1 MYTTNDDRK
10 TIVIDSFENFIHE
23 VLSTIDAL
31 TEQQKQRGAP
41 VAFYF
46 RGQANRAWGLTPRLA
61 REDNGLGY
69 LEDFERR
76 LIEQACQRLPHLFK
90 NTLTPLDLLAQLQH
104 YGVPTR
110 LLDITLNPLVALYFA
125 CLPIHS
131 KTNNEADGEVF
142 LFQSELVREGTF
154 PLVQAIADTYRLNP
168 YSDFELS
175 YFYDTMIEMDYFR
188 SQYMTVKSLYSTP
201 EEKEEYLRNALNRT
215 FFVHASQN
223 FARQHAQQGAY
234 ILFPNVIE
242 NTSFKNRL
250 CTMSKTN
257 QDIKAIFQIK
267 ASSKTAI
274 LSALSRM
281 GFNHATL
288 FPDDYDGVCANIVE
302 SAKNVDPNN
311 AFRFKL

>member
-1 MYTTNDDRK
+1 MCTTNDNRK

-23 VLSTIDAL
+23 ALSTIDSL
-31 TEQQKQRGAP
+31 MEQQKQHGNP

-46 RGQANRAWGLTPRLA
+46 RGQANRAWDLTPRLA

-76 LIEQACQRLPHLFK
+76 LIEQACQKLPQLFK
-90 NTLTPLDLLAQLQH
+90 NILTPLDLLAQLQH

-125 CLPIHS
+125 CLSIHS
-131 KTNNEADGEVF
+131 GNNHETDGEVF
-142 LFQSELVREGTF
+142 LFQSELVHEGTF

-168 YSDFELS
+168 YSDFKLS
-175 YFYDTMIEMDYFR
+175 YFYEAMIEMDYFR
-188 SQYMTVKSLYSTP
+188 SQYMIARRSCRTQKK
-201 EEKEEYLRNALNRT
+201 KEEHLKSALNRT
-215 FFVHASQN
+215 FFVHASQC
-223 FARQHAQQGAY
+223 FARQYAQQGAY

-242 NTSFKNRL
+242 KTSFKNCLR
-250 CTMSKTN
+250 TMSKTN

-288 FPDDYDGVCANIVE
+288 FPDDYDGVCENIVE
-302 SAKNVDPNN
+302 TAKNIDPNN